1 MIMKKIC
8 IRVDGNEIIAT
19 GHVMRCLS
27 IAGQLR
33 KMGAEIVFVV
43 ADERPC
49 PMIEEMGFDTYV
61 LNTVWNNMDTE
72 TERFSTYLES
82 NDIRIVLLDSYF
94 VTEDYLSNI
103 SKVAS
108 ICYIDDM
115 DKFIYPV
122 HVVINYGLQ
131 CDRNYQSRYSA
142 VGLDTSFLLG
152 CNYIPLR
159 EEFSYEP
166 YSVKEK
172 VSRVLITTGG
182 TDQLSMTYSLL
193 EEFLADSILTRLEY
207 NVIVGR
213 FNKDK
218 ELLKSIA
225 QRYTNVILHE
235 NVNNISYWM
244 RKCDVAI
251 SAAGTTKYELSA
263 CGTPSICFEVADN
276 QEGAKNWEKN
286 GYMLYAG
293 NAYMEKD
300 KCLRECCK
308 KLNSL
313 CDDYELRKNMSEKM
327 QKLVD
332 GLGAERIAKYL
343 LKM

>member
-1 MIMKKIC
+1 MEKIA

-19 GHVMRCLS
+19 GHIMRCLS
-27 IAGQLR
+27 IAQQIR
-33 KMGAEIVFVV
+33 KMNTEIVFVV
-43 ADERPC
+43 ADERSC
-49 PMIEEMGFDTYV
+49 PIIEENGFDTYV
-61 LNTVWNNMDTE
+61 LNTVWNDMDTE
-72 TERFSTYLES
+72 TERFCKYIVS

-103 SKVAS
+103 SKSAK
-108 ICYIDDM
+108 ICYIDDL
-115 DKFIYPV
+115 DKFLYPV
-122 HVVINYGLQ
+122 HTIVNYGLQ
-131 CDRNYQSRYSA
+131 YDRNYENRYKKA
-142 VGLDTSFLLG
+142 GLDTNFLLG
-152 CNYIPLR
+152 CDYIPLR

-166 YSVKEK
+166 YSLKEK
-172 VSRVLITTGG
+172 VARVLITTGG

-193 EEFLADSILTRLEY
+193 EEFFTDCRLMELEY

-218 ELLKSIA
+218 EKIKALA
-225 QRYTNVILHE
+225 ARYTNVVLHE

-244 RKCDVAI
+244 RNCDVAI

-276 QEGAKNWEKN
+276 QEGAEDWEKK

-293 NAYMEKD
+293 NAYKKKD
-300 KCLRECCK
+300 KCLRKCQKQLIC
-308 KLNSL
+308 L
-313 CDDYELRKNMSEKM
+313 CDNYQLRKRMSGKM
-327 QKLVD
+327 QELVD